1 MVNFPQTGCM
11 GTVYSPLVCICRP
24 QRVRWVFSR
33 FITTTGVNLN
43 HHSLKQG
50 IVFKETR
57 AQKPLVFLVQKA
69 SGERE
74 VKKDVIRAKFS
85 FFYFNRNYFH
95 WTYHLFHVTH
105 EHYVRHYFMQM
116 KRWRSSLVPCLDS
129 ENWPPKY
136 AGRRKLNG
144 KKQQKNLF
152 KDWQQHEQETCWTWQ
167 ETCSRISKTVL
178 L

>member
-1 MVNFPQTGCM
+1 MPPSKSKM
-11 GTVYSPLVCICRP
+11 GFQPFYYHNRSK
-24 QRVRWVFSR
+24 FEYY
-33 FITTTGVNLN
+33 
-43 HHSLKQG
+43 SLKQG

-57 AQKPLVFLVQKA
+57 ARKPLVFLVQKT

-85 FFYFNRNYFH
+85 FFYFNRSYFH

-144 KKQQKNLF
+144 KKQQKIFLRTDNNMNKKLVGHD
-152 KDWQQHEQETCWTWQ
+152 KKHALE
-167 ETCSRISKTVL
+167 
-178 L
+178 

>member
-1 MVNFPQTGCM
+1 MPPSKSKM
-11 GTVYSPLVCICRP
+11 GFQPFYYHNRSK
-24 QRVRWVFSR
+24 FEYY
-33 FITTTGVNLN
+33 
-43 HHSLKQG
+43 SLKQG

-57 AQKPLVFLVQKA
+57 ARKPLVFLVQKT

-85 FFYFNRNYFH
+85 FFYFNRSYFH

-152 KDWQQHEQETCWTWQ
+152 KDWQQNEQETCWTWQ
-167 ETCSRISKTVL
+167 ETCSRTDK
-178 L
+178 